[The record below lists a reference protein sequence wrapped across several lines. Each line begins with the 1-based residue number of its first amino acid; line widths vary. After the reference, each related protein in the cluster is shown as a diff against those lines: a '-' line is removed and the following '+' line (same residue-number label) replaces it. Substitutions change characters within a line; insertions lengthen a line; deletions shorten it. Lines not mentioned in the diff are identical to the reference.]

1 MKFLLKQN
9 LNYKKVGFI
18 YYLFPNQ
25 FSSQIIR
32 LAQKREVI
40 FDTEY
45 KWNGKYRN
53 VESYLIL
60 ENDFKRLRANFK
72 KRIIEKRNR
81 FYQQDHLIQLIQILK
96 YIFQRNNRAK
106 ENFKYSAIQKAY
118 NDKQEFLDLALDIAK
133 KITNEEFSYGWQED
147 PKQSY
152 QQYLYYFQ
160 IGSNQISFHSN
171 ELRLDCPEFRGVWI
185 GYRNLSFPFKMS
197 KIN

>member
-1 MKFLLKQN
+1 MKFLLKQK
-9 LNYKKVGFI
+9 LNYKKIGFV
-18 YYLFPNQ
+18 YFLYPNQ
-25 FSSQIIR
+25 FSSDIVKQAKKNNLVLDI
-32 LAQKREVI
+32 
-40 FDTEY
+40 EY

-60 ENDFKRLRANFK
+60 ENDFKRLRAIFK

-81 FYQQDHLIQLIQILK
+81 FHQQAYAIQLNQILK

-133 KITNEEFSYGWQED
+133 KISNEEFNYGWQED

-152 QQYLYYFQ
+152 HPYIYYFQ
-160 IGSNQISFHSN
+160 IGSRQISFHSN
-171 ELRLDCPEFRGVWI
+171 QLRLDCPEFQGTWI
-185 GYRNLSFPFKMS
+185 GYRNEKFPF
-197 KIN
+197 

>member
-32 LAQKREVI
+32 LAKKKDVI
-40 FDTEY
+40 LDIEY
-45 KWNGKYRN
+45 KWIGKYRN

-60 ENDFKRLRANFK
+60 ENDFKRLRNIFK

-81 FYQQDHLIQLIQILK
+81 FHQQAYLIQLIQILK

-106 ENFKYSAIQKAY
+106 VNFKYSAIQKAY
-118 NDKQEFLDLALDIAK
+118 NDKQEFLDLALDIARKIK
-133 KITNEEFSYGWQED
+133 KNEFSYGWQED

-152 QQYLYYFQ
+152 HQYIYYFQ
-160 IGSNQISFHSN
+160 LGKNQVSFHSS
-171 ELRLDCPEFRGVWI
+171 ELILDIPEFQGNWI
-185 GYRNLSFPFKMS
+185 GYKNEMFPL
-197 KIN
+197 KIKQD